1 MKSGSVKKEP
11 TPCPITTVAR
21 LLSDTWTMLIMH
33 TFIQHPENQPSKSTS
48 KSSSG
53 GATIRFCE
61 LERALPGISTR
72 TLTNKLKLI
81 EAEGLITKTDT
92 GYQATKKGLGIK
104 VIEDA
109 MRDYEKRYL

>member
-1 MKSGSVKKEP
+1 MKSESVKKRSA
-11 TPCPITTVAR
+11 PCPITTVAQ

-33 TFIQHPENQPSKSTS
+33 TFIQGSA
-48 KSSSG
+48 
-53 GATIRFCE
+53 GATLRFCE

-81 EAEGLITKTDT
+81 EAEGLIIKTDA
-92 GYQATKKGLGIK
+92 GYQATKKGFGIK

-109 MRDYEKRYL
+109 MRDYEKKYL